1 MYEPYTDDKLEE
13 KFRGQMDDTSD
24 PQYAYEYGMRIYE
37 IGQKYQFI
45 DIDYAGLVIYWLR
58 RYIAQEETK
67 QECVKHSR
75 YIVTKLFREYPE
87 LREEFKE

>member
-67 QECVKHSR
+67 SECVKHSR